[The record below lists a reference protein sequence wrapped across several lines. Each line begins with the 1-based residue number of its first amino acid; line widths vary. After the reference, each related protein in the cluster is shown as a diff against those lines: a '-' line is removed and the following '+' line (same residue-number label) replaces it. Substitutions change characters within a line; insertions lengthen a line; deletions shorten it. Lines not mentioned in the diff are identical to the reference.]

1 MNVHILEMPLDFG
14 ASRHGSDMGPSA
26 IRLAGIKEKLESIGH
41 KTYVHTDIFKATA
54 QEYEKPGNP
63 KAKYLKPIVKACN
76 KLASE
81 VEQISSDGDFP
92 LVLGG
97 DHSIVL
103 GSLAGLAATAKK
115 QNQTLGVLYVDAH
128 GDFNTTE
135 TTPSGNIHGEC
146 LAASAGLGLPEL
158 TNLYFEGRKV
168 DPKNICYVGCRDLDP
183 INVFKNRLGREPI
196 ILCKNEKSSHI
207 CYKNDNYELAVKN
220 GVLCKMENII
230 LDPSKWQE
238 NGYTYKGPVDQNTRG
253 EPLLLKGF
261 FNMEC
266 NKNNL
271 FYDYDKIYIRYFNSW
286 NYQFNS
292 KISDDIEELAQGKT
306 IFFMGRNQDSPNLF
320 HGISEFIN
328 AFSLMIL
335 LNKEPK
341 DIQIIFLESILLE
354 RVNDPLYYLYKN
366 IISGGNEPIHIRN
379 LTNKK
384 YHISNGYFVPIN
396 WDSPCFLSTSIS
408 FCKYPSK
415 AYYLLNKYVDK
426 YLNLSEFIDSS
437 TDNKTFYYPKKFDKS
452 KQYKKYVTIQWRRVW
467 PQGRKGQDRIMGNAP
482 ELAERLASE
491 LPDDILVR
499 LVDTASLP
507 IEEQIS
513 IMRKTDYNKSRN
525 KLANLFYNEKKL
537 SL

>member
-168 DPKNICYVGCRDLDP
+168 DPKNICFVGSRDLDP
-183 INVFKNRLGREPI
+183 GEKLLMKQAGVTVFTMSDIDCQGFPAIVRQVQAFFKKLDVIHVSFDMDVLDPMYAPGTGIPLPGGLTNREALLLMEEIAATGKVRSAEIVEVNPI
-196 ILCKNEKSSHI
+196 LDVRNQTAI
-207 CYKNDNYELAVKN
+207 LAVT
-220 GVLCKMENII
+220 LAAR
-230 LDPSKWQE
+230 LL
-238 NGYTYKGPVDQNTRG
+238 G
-253 EPLLLKGF
+253 EK
-261 FNMEC
+261 
-266 NKNNL
+266 
-271 FYDYDKIYIRYFNSW
+271 
-286 NYQFNS
+286 
-292 KISDDIEELAQGKT
+292 
-306 IFFMGRNQDSPNLF
+306 
-320 HGISEFIN
+320 
-328 AFSLMIL
+328 
-335 LNKEPK
+335 
-341 DIQIIFLESILLE
+341 
-354 RVNDPLYYLYKN
+354 LY
-366 IISGGNEPIHIRN
+366 
-379 LTNKK
+379 
-384 YHISNGYFVPIN
+384 
-396 WDSPCFLSTSIS
+396 
-408 FCKYPSK
+408 
-415 AYYLLNKYVDK
+415 
-426 YLNLSEFIDSS
+426 
-437 TDNKTFYYPKKFDKS
+437 
-452 KQYKKYVTIQWRRVW
+452 
-467 PQGRKGQDRIMGNAP
+467 
-482 ELAERLASE
+482 
-491 LPDDILVR
+491 
-499 LVDTASLP
+499 
-507 IEEQIS
+507 
-513 IMRKTDYNKSRN
+513 
-525 KLANLFYNEKKL
+525 
-537 SL
+537 